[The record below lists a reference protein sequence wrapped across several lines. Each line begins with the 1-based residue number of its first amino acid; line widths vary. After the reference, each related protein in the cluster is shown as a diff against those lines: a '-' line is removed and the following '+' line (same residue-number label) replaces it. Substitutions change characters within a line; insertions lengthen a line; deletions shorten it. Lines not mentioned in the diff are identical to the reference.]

1 MKITAILFLLGYVVA
16 YSQTNTFPATG
27 NVGIGTTTPGYN
39 LDIYTSSSYEGIQL
53 KHSSGKWL
61 RFFSPALLGGSYN
74 SITAA
79 DDSGIIFGSS
89 SANATDVGFVI
100 APWRSDVSGLRV
112 SSEGNVGIGTA
123 SPSQKLHVKGRIYLE
138 GTDSYPSGWLQNYF
152 HWRGHSLI
160 MGSEIGEYAHNMI
173 ELKPGGS
180 TSGTLDSYFQMFRT
194 PSPNNHELKIQLA
207 SYGESF
213 FNGGNVGI
221 GTTTPDSKLTVKG
234 HIHAEEV
241 RVDLNVPGPDYV
253 FEENYN
259 LPSLTEVESYIKAN
273 KHLPEIPSAKEMEEK
288 GINLSEMNMLLLKK
302 VEELTLYILQ
312 QEKRI
317 TELELNSVNK
327 N

>member
-27 NVGIGTTTPGYN
+27 NVGIGTTLPGYN

-89 SANATDVGFVI
+89 SADAADVGFVI

-112 SSEGNVGIGTA
+112 SSEGNVGIGTPA
-123 SPSQKLHVKGRIYLE
+123 PSAKLDIFGSSPSTTNLILSANYVDRYRWRLNTADRGNAIDLDFTSSDNDDNQEAVLRLTRSNSGR
-138 GTDSYPSGWLQNYF
+138 PQ
-152 HWRGHSLI
+152 
-160 MGSEIGEYAHNMI
+160 
-173 ELKPGGS
+173 
-180 TSGTLDSYFQMFRT
+180 FQLY
-194 PSPNNHELKIQLA
+194 NNAIVA
-207 SYGESF
+207 Y
-213 FNGGNVGI
+213 NGNVGI
-221 GTTTPDSKLTVKG
+221 GTSTPDSKLTVKG